1 MFANIDIVFLMIAA
15 GLILMRLYKIL
26 GTRPDN
32 EVSKVVKIVAEKTAP
47 IPTPTD
53 DETIKCSVIP
63 NFNKEDFCARAKVA
77 FAMILEA
84 FANKDLETLKML
96 TGKNLFAKFKEI
108 IAERDAQGITAETD
122 LIRISQM
129 RIIDAGV
136 STKGIARVVVRFVSE
151 QINLIKSK
159 AGEVIE
165 GDENFVQ
172 EITDVWTF
180 ERNLNNLSPVWF
192 LVSTKKKS

>member
-26 GTRPDN
+26 GTRPDD
-32 EVSKVVKIVAEKTAP
+32 ESSKVVKIVAEKTAP
-47 IPTPTD
+47 TPAPTD

-63 NFNKEDFCARAKVA
+63 NFNKADFCARAKVA

-108 IAERDAQGITAETD
+108 ITERDAQGITTETD

-180 ERNLNNLSPVWF
+180 ERNLNNVSPVWF
-192 LVSTKKKS
+192 LVSTKKK

>member
-26 GTRPDN
+26 GTRPDD
-32 EVSKVVKIVAEKTAP
+32 ESSKVVKIVAEKTAP

-180 ERNLNNLSPVWF
+180 ERNLNNVSPVWF
-192 LVSTKKKS
+192 LVSTKKK